1 MNKYAA
7 EKIASD
13 YFNLGVQMALG
24 NAGIIKTAGPVDKLM
39 KALRRPGPD
48 TTAKKIMAATAG
60 GLGGAGLGGGLLALS
75 REAAPMGILKE
86 VPPPTGIADALAYL
100 QRKLPSF
107 SNQELASIGRELQSS
122 GNSQYIKNL
131 VEPSSVTPGMMSFAN
146 KRVIEKI
153 LQRADAE
160 NALLR
165 SISNK
170 PINPVS
176 LPSTPLGSYAPYNA
190 FGDLNANLQKL
201 EGPLFKNLDEHVPS
215 VGSGLAPFKSV
226 SSLADRAVGGSYFPP
241 ASALPSSPN
250 SFQQVNALLEN
261 LEKPMFTRFVGPP
274 TPSLSQLEA
283 NALLEKLQ
291 NPLF

>member
-13 YFNLGVQMALG
+13 YYNLGIQMALG

-39 KALRRPGPD
+39 KALRRGGPD

-75 REAAPMGILKE
+75 REAAPIGILKE
-86 VPPPTGIADALAYL
+86 VPPPPTGIADALAYL

-122 GNSQYIKNL
+122 GNSEYIKNL
-131 VEPSSVTPGMMSFAN
+131 VEPSSVTPGMMSFAT
-146 KRVIEKI
+146 KPSVIEKI

-176 LPSTPLGSYAPYNA
+176 LPSATPLGSYAPYNA

-215 VGSGLAPFKSV
+215 VGSGLAPFQSV
-226 SSLADRAVGGSYFPP
+226 SSIADAVRGGGSGD
-241 ASALPSSPN
+241 LIN
-250 SFQQVNALLEN
+250 SI
-261 LEKPMFTRFVGPP
+261 R
-274 TPSLSQLEA
+274 QL
-283 NALLEKLQ
+283 
-291 NPLF
+291 F